1 MAQPFLYIASDRMW
15 AVSPVS
21 SRPMTANPGIPFEIP
36 GYRITRQLGQGG
48 MATVYLAVQNALD
61 REVAIKVLGADR
73 APSEDLIKRFEN
85 EARVIAK
92 LDHPHIVSIYE
103 VGRASSGHL
112 YYTLPYL
119 PNGDL
124 SGRQD
129 AGDQHRVIEILRCL
143 AQALGYAHQHGIVH
157 RDVKPENVLFDKLDR
172 PQLADFGI
180 ALARHSDVRVTR
192 EGATLGS
199 TGYMSPEQARGQVLD
214 GRSDLY
220 SLGVMA
226 YELLTGDLPFHGPD
240 ALSVALAHVEQP
252 VPRLPPQRRPWQ
264 PLMDKLLAKDPAQ
277 RYATAEELL
286 AGLDAVERELQQ
298 RRVAPVVTAWRE
310 RVREWPA
317 SIWVGVAS
325 IAGTLIL
332 LAMLLWPKGE
342 QSPEARFVT
351 VPSLGETAIAA
362 DADDPA
368 AKTAESPEAVAAA
381 AAVRLT
387 GLLDKAVRQLND
399 GKLVTPAGDNAA
411 ESYLAA
417 LALEPANATAREG
430 MNGVF
435 AALGEH
441 IDQAL
446 QSGDTD
452 GVRNHYEQARLLA
465 DRAQLRE
472 SPAWTGFLAGRQT
485 LFEKRLQ
492 AALQAGSSQ
501 QLAALKPAAELLAQ
515 DQAALLARWQDA
527 ERELAT
533 RTRQRSELEPA
544 LVYVPVDIDGN
555 RLGHAF
561 ELGRTEVTRAEYAR
575 FVRATGRAAARCREP
590 LRPLSRLKSLEWRD
604 PDFAQDEDEP
614 VVCVSWQDA
623 NAYARWLSNE
633 TGARYRLPT
642 EAEWLHAAAS
652 LPRGSGCD
660 QGNVADTSMGT
671 RWTLAS
677 RFKCSDGRAHTS
689 PVARYR
695 ASSLGAFDL
704 AGNASEWTSGCGSND
719 CSERV
724 FRGTS
729 WRDGP
734 DETATGRR
742 GASDADTGYTTIG
755 FRLVREL
762 DGAAAT
768 AATP

>member
-1 MAQPFLYIASDRMW
+1 
-15 AVSPVS
+15 
-21 SRPMTANPGIPFEIP
+21 MTANPGIPFEIP
-36 GYRITRQLGQGG
+36 GYRITRPLGQGG
-48 MATVYLAVQNALD
+48 MATVYLAVQIALD

-85 EARVIAK
+85 EARLIAR

-124 SGRQD
+124 SGRKD
-129 AGDQHRVIEILRCL
+129 SSDQQRIIEILRCL
-143 AQALGYAHQHGIVH
+143 AQALGYAHQHGVVH

-172 PQLADFGI
+172 PLLADFGI

-220 SLGVMA
+220 SLGVMT

-252 VPRLPPQRRPWQ
+252 VPRLPPQRKPWQ

-277 RYATAEELL
+277 RYATAEDLL
-286 AGLDAVERELQQ
+286 VALDTVERELRQ
-298 RRVAPVVTAWRE
+298 RRVGPAVTAWRE

-325 IAGTLIL
+325 IAGTLVL
-332 LAMLLWPKGE
+332 LAMLLWPKGD
-342 QSPEARFVT
+342 QSPENRFVT
-351 VPSLGETAIAA
+351 VPPIGGETAIAA
-362 DADDPA
+362 NTDESATKPP
-368 AKTAESPEAVAAA
+368 ESPEAAAAA

-387 GLLDKAVRQLND
+387 SLLDKAVRQLNE
-399 GKLVTPAGDNAA
+399 GKIVTPAGDNAA

-417 LALEPANATAREG
+417 FALDPANATAREG
-430 MNGVF
+430 MTGVF
-435 AALGEH
+435 AALGEQ
-441 IDQAL
+441 IDQAI
-446 QSGDTD
+446 QRGDATAL
-452 GVRNHYEQARLLA
+452 RTTYEQARLLA

-485 LFEKRLQ
+485 LFEKRVQ
-492 AALQAGSSQ
+492 AALQAGSLE
-501 QLAALKPAAELLAQ
+501 QLNALKPAAELLAQ
-515 DQAALLARWQDA
+515 DQASLLVRWQDA
-527 ERELAT
+527 ERELVA
-533 RTRQRSELEPA
+533 RSRQRSELEPA
-544 LVYVPVDIDGN
+544 LVFVPPSVEGN
-555 RLGHAF
+555 RLDHAF

-575 FVRATGRAAARCREP
+575 FVRATNRSAARCREP

-633 TGARYRLPT
+633 TGARFRLPT

-652 LPRGSGCD
+652 LPRGGGCD
-660 QGNVADTSMGT
+660 EGNLADASMGT

-677 RFKCSDGRAHTS
+677 RYKCSDGRAHTS
-689 PVARYR
+689 PVARYK
-695 ASSLGAFDL
+695 ASSIGLYDL
-704 AGNASEWTSGCGSND
+704 AGNASEWTSGCGTND

-742 GASDADTGYTTIG
+742 GSTDADLGYTTVG

-768 AATP
+768 AAAQ

>member
-1 MAQPFLYIASDRMW
+1 
-15 AVSPVS
+15 
-21 SRPMTANPGIPFEIP
+21 MTANPGIPFEIP

-48 MATVYLAVQNALD
+48 MATVYLAVQTALE
-61 REVAIKVLGADR
+61 REVAVKVLGADR

-85 EARVIAK
+85 EARLIAR

-124 SGRQD
+124 TGRKD
-129 AGDQHRVIEILRCL
+129 AGDQRRIIEILRCL
-143 AQALGYAHQHGIVH
+143 AQALGYAHEHGIVH

-172 PQLADFGI
+172 PLLTDFGI

-199 TGYMSPEQARGQVLD
+199 TGYMSPEQARGQALD

-252 VPRLPPQRRPWQ
+252 APRLPPTRRAWQ

-277 RYATAEELL
+277 RYDTAEDLL
-286 AGLDAVERELQQ
+286 VALDTVERELRQ
-298 RRVAPVVTAWRE
+298 RRVGPAVTAWRE

-317 SIWVGVAS
+317 SLWVGLAS
-325 IAGTLIL
+325 IAGTLL
-332 LAMLLWPKGE
+332 LLGMLLWPKGQE
-342 QSPEARFVT
+342 PPESRFVT
-351 VPSLGETAIAA
+351 VPATAGATELA
-362 DADDPA
+362 DAPDAAANPA
-368 AKTAESPEAVAAA
+368 AAGTATADTVAARVKA
-381 AAVRLT
+381 ALEA
-387 GLLDKAVRQLND
+387 APRQLQAGN
-399 GKLVTPAGDNAA
+399 LTTPAGDNAA
-411 ESYLAA
+411 ESYLTV
-417 LALEPANATAREG
+417 LTLDNANAAAREG
-430 MNGVF
+430 LDRVF
-435 AALGEH
+435 AALGQRA
-441 IDQAL
+441 DQAL
-446 QSGDTD
+446 NAADAAALRD
-452 GVRNHYEQARLLA
+452 PLEQARMLA
-465 DRAQLRE
+465 DRANLRG
-472 SPAWTGFLAGRQT
+472 SPSWTGYLAGREAAFDGRLQT
-485 LFEKRLQ
+485 LLRTGT
-492 AALQAGSSQ
+492 AD
-501 QLAALKPAAELLAQ
+501 QLAALGPLVELLAQ
-515 DQAALLARWQDA
+515 DQPSLRTRWQEA
-527 ERELAT
+527 ERQLAA
-533 RTRQRSELEPA
+533 RARPAGELEPA
-544 LVYVPVDIDGN
+544 LIYVPAELEGH
-555 RLGHAF
+555 RLDHAF

-590 LRPLSRLKSLEWRD
+590 LRPLSRLKSLQWRD
-604 PDFAQDEDEP
+604 PDFPQGEDEP
-614 VVCVSWQDA
+614 VVCVSWDDA
-623 NAYARWLSNE
+623 HAYARWLSSQ

-652 LPRGSGCD
+652 VARGGACE
-660 QGNVADTSMGT
+660 QGNVADASMGT

-677 RFKCSDGRAHTS
+677 RYKCSDGRAHTA

-695 ASSLGAFDL
+695 PSSIGLYDL
-704 AGNASEWTSGCGSND
+704 AGNASEWTSGCASKD

-734 DETATGRR
+734 DETTTGRR
-742 GASDADTGYTTIG
+742 GDSNADTGYTTIG

-762 DGAAAT
+762 DPVAAT
-768 AATP
+768 AAATP

>member
-1 MAQPFLYIASDRMW
+1 
-15 AVSPVS
+15 
-21 SRPMTANPGIPFEIP
+21 MTANPGIPFEIP
-36 GYRITRQLGQGG
+36 GYRIVRQLGQGG

-124 SGRQD
+124 SKRKD
-129 AGDQHRVIEILRCL
+129 SGDQERIVGILRNL
-143 AQALGYAHQHGIVH
+143 AHALGHAHRHGIVH

-180 ALARHSDVRVTR
+180 ALVRHSDVRVTR

-252 VPRLPPQRRPWQ
+252 APRLPPQRKHWQ
-264 PLMDKLLAKDPAQ
+264 PVMDKLLAKDPAQ
-277 RYATAEELL
+277 RYATADELL
-286 AGLDAVERELQQ
+286 TDLDAVERELRHRQE
-298 RRVAPVVTAWRE
+298 APVVTTWRE
-310 RVREWPA
+310 RVSEWPA
-317 SIWVGVAS
+317 SIWVGVVA
-325 IAGTLIL
+325 IAGTLVL
-332 LAMLLWPKGE
+332 LAMLLWPKGG
-342 QSPEARFVT
+342 QSPDARFVT
-351 VPSLGETAIAA
+351 VPPLVETTI
-362 DADDPA
+362 PA
-368 AKTAESPEAVAAA
+368 ATETPVTTTESPEAAAA
-381 AAVRLT
+381 AAAARLG
-387 GLLDKAVRQLND
+387 GLLDKGARQLSE
-399 GKLVTPAGDNAA
+399 GKVVAPAGDNAA

-417 LALEPANATAREG
+417 LVLEPANTTAGEG
-430 MNGVF
+430 MSKVF
-435 AALGEH
+435 VTLGANF
-441 IDQAL
+441 DQAL
-446 QSGDTD
+446 QAGDSA
-452 GVRNHYEQARLLA
+452 GMRSLYEQARLVA
-465 DRAQLRE
+465 DRAQLRD
-472 SPAWTGFLAGRQT
+472 SPAWTGFLAGRQST
-485 LFEKRLQ
+485 FEQRLH
-492 AALQAGSSQ
+492 AAQQAGLAE
-501 QLAALKPAAELLAQ
+501 QLAALKPAAEVLAQ
-515 DQAALLARWQDA
+515 DQANLLTRWQAA
-527 ERELAT
+527 ERELSS
-533 RTRQRSELEPA
+533 RTRQRSELEPD
-544 LVYVPVDIDGN
+544 LVFVPAELDGKQ
-555 RLGHAF
+555 LDHAF

-614 VVCVSWQDA
+614 VVCVSWKDA

-633 TGARYRLPT
+633 TGANYRLPT

-652 LPRGSGCD
+652 LTRGASCE
-660 QGNVADTSMGT
+660 QGNVADASMGM

-677 RFKCSDGRAHTS
+677 RHKCSDGRAHTS
-689 PVARYR
+689 PVGRYR
-695 ASSLGAFDL
+695 ASSLGAYDL
-704 AGNASEWTSGCGSND
+704 AGNASEWTSACDAKD

-734 DETATGRR
+734 DETATSRR
-742 GASDADTGYTTIG
+742 GSSDVDTGYTTIG

-762 DGAAAT
+762 GAVAAAK
-768 AATP
+768 ATP

>member
-1 MAQPFLYIASDRMW
+1 
-15 AVSPVS
+15 
-21 SRPMTANPGIPFEIP
+21 MTANPGIPFEIP

-48 MATVYLAVQNALD
+48 MATVYLAVQIALD

-124 SGRQD
+124 SDRKDG
-129 AGDQHRVIEILRCL
+129 GDQHRIIEILRCL

-180 ALARHSDVRVTR
+180 ALARHSDARVTR

-199 TGYMSPEQARGQVLD
+199 TGYMSPEQARGQALD

-277 RYATAEELL
+277 RYATADELL
-286 AGLDAVERELQQ
+286 TGLDAVERELQL
-298 RRVAPVVTAWRE
+298 RRDTPVATAWRE

-317 SIWVGVAS
+317 SIWVGVAA
-325 IAGTLIL
+325 IAGTLVL
-332 LAMLLWPKGE
+332 LAMLLWPKGDL
-342 QSPEARFVT
+342 SPEARFVT
-351 VPSLGETAIAA
+351 VPPLGDSAEAA
-362 DADDPA
+362 GAGAGDGDPA
-368 AKTAESPEAVAAA
+368 ARSADSPEAAAAA
-381 AAVRLT
+381 AAVRMT
-387 GLLDKAVRQLND
+387 SLLDKAVRQLND
-399 GKLVTPAGDNAA
+399 GKIVTPSGDNAA

-417 LALEPANATAREG
+417 LALDPANTTAREG
-430 MNGVF
+430 ISGVF

-441 IDQAL
+441 VDQAL
-446 QSGDTD
+446 QTGDTERLR
-452 GVRNHYEQARLLA
+452 GLYEQARLLA

-472 SPAWTGFLAGRQT
+472 SPAWTGFLAGRHT
-485 LFEKRLQ
+485 LFEQRLQ
-492 AALQAGSSQ
+492 AALKAGSTA
-501 QLAALKPAAELLAQ
+501 QLAVLKPAALLLAQ
-515 DQAALLARWQDA
+515 DQASLLARWQDA

-544 LVYVPVDIDGN
+544 LVYVPVEVDGN
-555 RLGHAF
+555 RLDHAF
-561 ELGRTEVTRAEYAR
+561 EMGRTEVTRAEYAR
-575 FVRATGRAAARCREP
+575 FVRATDRPAARCREP

-623 NAYARWLSNE
+623 TAYARWLSAE

-652 LPRGSGCD
+652 LPRGGGCEL
-660 QGNVADTSMGT
+660 GNIADASMGT

-677 RFKCSDGRAHTS
+677 RYKCSDGRAHTS
-689 PVARYR
+689 PVGRYR
-695 ASSLGAFDL
+695 ASSLGVHDL
-704 AGNASEWTSGCGSND
+704 AGNASEWTTGCDSGD

-742 GASDADTGYTTIG
+742 GTSDTGTGYTTVG

-762 DGAAAT
+762 DGAAT
-768 AATP
+768 AVTP